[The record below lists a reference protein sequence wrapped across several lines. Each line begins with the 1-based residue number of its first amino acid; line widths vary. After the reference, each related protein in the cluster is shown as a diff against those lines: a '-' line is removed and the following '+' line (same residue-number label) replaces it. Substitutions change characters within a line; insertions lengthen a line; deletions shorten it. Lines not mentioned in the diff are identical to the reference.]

1 MSTTRYVRDH
11 ELRDLIE
18 ALDESI
24 DDLRWMLDAAF
35 EKPDESF
42 ETVETIIGIRTAVEK
57 AASYLAELREAA
69 A

>member
-11 ELRDLIE
+11 ELRELIE
-18 ALDESI
+18 ALDAAI
-24 DDLRWMLDAAF
+24 DDLCWILDAEF

-42 ETVETIIGIRTAVEK
+42 ETVEAIMGIRTAVEK
-57 AASYLAELREAA
+57 ATSYLAELREAA